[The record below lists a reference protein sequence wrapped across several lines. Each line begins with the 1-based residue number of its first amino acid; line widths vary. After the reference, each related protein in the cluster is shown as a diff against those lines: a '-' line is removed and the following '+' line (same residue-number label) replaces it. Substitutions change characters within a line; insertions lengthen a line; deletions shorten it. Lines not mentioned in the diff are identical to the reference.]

1 MTSTKYVTAAYG
13 FVNKK
18 GEKKMTFYNWQ
29 FNFTTW
35 TVWTAGLLVKD
46 TIKLIFKDDNMRGFV
61 FVDVVVNYSARG
73 YGRMIIEPHN
83 WLDGRMFDKHRK
95 YMDDVDA
102 YRNGRIMPVLEALKG
117 KEFKSVN
124 AFIKE
129 YNKRA
134 YVYYG

>member
-1 MTSTKYVTAAYG
+1 
-13 FVNKK
+13 
-18 GEKKMTFYNWQ
+18 MTFYNWQ

-46 TIKLIFKDDNMRGFV
+46 TIKLIFKDNNVRGFV

-73 YGRMIIEPHN
+73 YGRMIIAPHN

-95 YMDDVDA
+95 YMDDVKA

-129 YNKRA
+129 YNRKA